1 MTENNGPLLGKH
13 YWGLLV
19 LFLAVFL
26 VAGDFTAFSPA
37 LPSIANT
44 FSVEITTVHWVVNSY
59 SLSYGV
65 LIVTA
70 GRLADIYG
78 RKHIFIAGVVVF
90 AVFSIIGGLASHI
103 WVLLI
108 SRAFMGLGGA
118 LIWSAIL
125 GMAYNLLPT
134 EKAGLAGGFMLAS
147 LGLATSCGPVI
158 GGFLS
163 EYISW
168 RWILFINFPM
178 ALITAFLCWCRYPA
192 EKLSRVKE
200 GIDYSGVITLSISLF
215 LFLLAMDLLTQNI
228 FNIVLFSVILSIS
241 LFLILLFF
249 WVERKNGRDAL
260 IPIELMNN
268 RSFMTA
274 GLSVFLVAIAF
285 FASLVYVPLL
295 LIKIYQY
302 TALQAGVALL
312 PMMVASGVFALLSGF
327 LYEKVGKKVLIC
339 IGALGMSLGL
349 FWLANLGGRDNYF
362 QFVPGLLL
370 VGIGLGIYS
379 PTIVTAAVT
388 VVDPTESSLAGA
400 IIYMFRFIG
409 GALGLGI
416 NATILATAPNL
427 EVGIRWVFTV
437 DAFVTLIGFVVSL
450 LYCRISPGPVFRR

>member
-1 MTENNGPLLGKH
+1 MTENNGRLLGKH

-37 LPSIANT
+37 LPSIADT
-44 FSVEITTVHWVVNSY
+44 FSVDITTVHWVVNAY

-65 LIVTA
+65 LIVTG
-70 GRLADIYG
+70 GRLADIHG
-78 RKHIFIAGVVVF
+78 RKQIFVVGVVVF
-90 AVFSIIGGLASHI
+90 TIFSMTGGLASHI

-118 LIWSAIL
+118 LIWSATL

-134 EKAGLAGGFMLAS
+134 ERAGLAGGFMLAS
-147 LGLATSCGPVI
+147 LGLATACGPVI
-158 GGFLS
+158 GGVLS
-163 EYISW
+163 EYINW
-168 RWILFINFPM
+168 RWILFINVPM
-178 ALITAFLCWCRYPA
+178 ALLAASLCWCRYPA
-192 EKLSRVKE
+192 ETLSRVKE
-200 GIDYSGVITLSISLF
+200 SIDYSGVVTLSFSLF
-215 LFLLAMDLLTQNI
+215 LFLLTMDLLTQNVI
-228 FNIVLFSVILSIS
+228 NVVLFVVLLSVS
-241 LFLILLFF
+241 LLLILFFF
-249 WVERKNGRDAL
+249 WIEHRNGRGAL

-312 PMMVASGVFALLSGF
+312 PMMVASGAFALLSGL
-327 LYEKVGKKVLIC
+327 LYEK
-339 IGALGMSLGL
+339 
-349 FWLANLGGRDNYF
+349 
-362 QFVPGLLL
+362 

-379 PTIVTAAVT
+379 PTIVTAVVT
-388 VVDPTESSLAGA
+388 AVDPAESSLAGS

-416 NATILATAPNL
+416 NATILAAAPNL
-427 EVGIRWVFTV
+427 EIGIRWAFTV

-450 LYCRISPGPVFRR
+450 LYCRSNPGPVFRR